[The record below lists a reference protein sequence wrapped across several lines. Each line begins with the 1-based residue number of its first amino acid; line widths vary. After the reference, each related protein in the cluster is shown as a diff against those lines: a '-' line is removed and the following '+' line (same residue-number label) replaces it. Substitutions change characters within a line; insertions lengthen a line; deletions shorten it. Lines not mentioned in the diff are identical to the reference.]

1 MQSYKI
7 TSFDLEIKRDGNK
20 DKKKG
25 LKIALTTFCKDLW
38 ATALASKS
46 FFKDKLSNNTTMN
59 AMFAIGIKKNSPRP
73 LVSSRKYTSKLRIN
87 VAHPLVVWNWTEN
100 VLSSP

>member
-7 TSFDLEIKRDGNK
+7 TSSGLEIKRDGNK
-20 DKKKG
+20 DKKKW
-25 LKIALTTFCKDLW
+25 LKIALTTFCKDLR

-59 AMFAIGIKKNSPRP
+59 AMFAIGIKNSPRP
-73 LVSSRKYTSKLRIN
+73 LVSSQQYTSKLNIN
-87 VAHPLVVWNWTEN
+87 VAHPLVF
-100 VLSSP
+100 

>member
-7 TSFDLEIKRDGNK
+7 TSLGLEIKRDGNK

-25 LKIALTTFCKDLW
+25 LKIALTTFCKDLR

-46 FFKDKLSNNTTMN
+46 FFKDKFSNNTTMN
-59 AMFAIGIKKNSPRP
+59 AMFAIGIKNSPRP
-73 LVSSRKYTSKLRIN
+73 LVSSRKYTSKLNIN
-87 VAHPLVVWNWTEN
+87 VALPLVF
-100 VLSSP
+100 

>member
-7 TSFDLEIKRDGNK
+7 TSSGLEIKRDGNK

-25 LKIALTTFCKDLW
+25 LKIALMTFCKDLR

-46 FFKDKLSNNTTMN
+46 FFKDKFSNNTTMN
-59 AMFAIGIKKNSPRP
+59 AMFAIGIKNSPRP
-73 LVSSRKYTSKLRIN
+73 LVSSRKYTSKLNIN
-87 VAHPLVVWNWTEN
+87 VAHPLVF
-100 VLSSP
+100 

>member
-7 TSFDLEIKRDGNK
+7 TSFGLEIKRDGNK

-25 LKIALTTFCKDLW
+25 LKIALMTFCKDLR

-59 AMFAIGIKKNSPRP
+59 AMFAIGIKNSPRP
-73 LVSSRKYTSKLRIN
+73 LVSSRKYTSKLNIN
-87 VAHPLVVWNWTEN
+87 VAHPLVF
-100 VLSSP
+100 